1 LHIIK
6 ILIVDDHPIIRYG
19 LKSIISEDEGLIVS
33 GEAETGNRVFELLK
47 NDKYDIILLD
57 INLPDISGIEVLERL
72 KISNPEI
79 PVLMLSGFAEN
90 LYAEKVISAG
100 ASGYVDKIVAAEQLI
115 RAIKKVISGGYYF
128 SPNIMEKYIL
138 LLNNKNKSINQS
150 F

>member
-1 LHIIK
+1 LNIIK
-6 ILIVDDHPIIRYG
+6 ILIADDHPIIRYG

-33 GEAETGNRVFELLK
+33 GEAENGNRVFELLK

-57 INLPDISGIEVLERL
+57 INLPDFSGIEVLERL

-90 LYAEKVISAG
+90 LYAEKVILAG